1 MSLWMFQVGL
11 NVTVDETWVDVTSRH
26 RQAGLLFPQEQ
37 GQIGSEPEDFLQET
51 LRKESEKL

>member
-26 RQAGLLFPQEQ
+26 RYRAYLGHVT
-37 GQIGSEPEDFLQET
+37 PEKKKNVNALCHFFLGI
-51 LRKESEKL
+51 